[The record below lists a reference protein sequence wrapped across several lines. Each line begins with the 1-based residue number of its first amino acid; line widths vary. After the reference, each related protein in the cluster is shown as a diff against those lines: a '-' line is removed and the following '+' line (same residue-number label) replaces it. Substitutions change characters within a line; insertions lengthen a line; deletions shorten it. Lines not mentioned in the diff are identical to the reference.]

1 MKLVGDLPDFS
12 KWKNHD
18 SYQEALEGL
27 ISDLKASDSK
37 QK

>member
-12 KWKNHD
+12 NWKNHD
-18 SYQEALEGL
+18 SYQEALQRL